1 MEKCQKGER
10 SNMNTI
16 HYGIPVSSK
25 IPVIGVVNTT
35 APEWLAEE
43 ISLHGIDLRYEDHC
57 RECQRE
63 LHDDCYYND
72 GDTTY
77 IIGYKKDEK
86 GEFVPDLTA
95 DFSAIVNGNE
105 NTTQV
110 THSKWVSRAALC
122 SPCYPGQGDLDNSGD
137 YLAYTLPPD
146 VWGSRD
152 HLLISEVNSTLE
164 SIRRLYKGLYN
175 TDRNTPD
182 FATEFFYMV
191 GDLLNGK
198 RLEELSPAEPA
209 AGTLREL
216 LAECGGK

>member
-1 MEKCQKGER
+1 
-10 SNMNTI
+10 MNTI
-16 HYGIPVSSK
+16 HYSIPVSSE
-25 IPVIGVVNTT
+25 IPITGVVDTS
-35 APEWLAEE
+35 APEWLLEE
-43 ISLHGIDLRYEDHC
+43 VHLHGIDIGFEEHTK
-57 RECQRE
+57 ECNKE
-63 LHDDCYYND
+63 YHDDCYYNECPS
-72 GDTTY
+72 Y

-86 GEFVPDLTA
+86 GDFVPDTA
-95 DFSAIVNGNE
+95 SEFSAIVNGNE

-110 THSKWVSRAALC
+110 THSKWVSRVALC
-122 SPCYPGQGDLDNSGD
+122 SPCYPGQGDLVSSGD

-152 HLLISEVNSTLE
+152 HLPIFEVNSTLE

-175 TDRNTPD
+175 TDCNTPD

-216 LAECGGK
+216 LDKEG